1 MENSVEKTGE
11 TVEQAIDD
19 ALMELGADKDD
30 VDIEVLTE
38 KKGFLGLGGKE
49 VSVRVSL
56 KQDTQKVTE
65 VSNFVIGLL
74 EAMSFEGYVKVNQIG
89 DRLEVNING
98 PDMGLLIGR
107 KGETMD
113 ALQTIVSA
121 VATKIMGT
129 RTYVTVDIEGY
140 KERRKEKLEE
150 MAISIASTVSQTNRT
165 TALRSMPAFER
176 RIIHMALQDSNDVTT
191 ASEGDEPERRVLI
204 IPKGHESE

>member
-11 TVEQAIDD
+11 TIEQAIDD

-113 ALQTIVSA
+113 ALQTIVSS

-150 MAISIASTVSQTNRT
+150 MAKSIASTVSQTNRT
-165 TALRSMPAFER
+165 TALRPMPAFER

-204 IPKGHESE
+204 IPKGQESE